1 MIRKF
6 AVALIA
12 TTMLVAP
19 ALAADAVKSNPTAPV
34 TATTPAPA
42 ATAPATPG
50 SKDATKTEHRKT
62 IKVAHR
68 NGHHLMVAKIHQP
81 ASHVKTVKVT
91 KPVET
96 VMARPAASPVT
107 LFPWSAPK
115 TEQVKTVHAKT
126 EHHKSVKVAH
136 RQVHHL
142 MVAQNH
148 KPASHVKTAKATK
161 PAVKTV
167 TATPA
172 ISTATPAAKPAV
184 KVIKAGRDIKKL
196 KVANRHGHHLTVA
209 KNHKPASLV
218 KTAKVSQPV
227 KHANVVK
234 TQGQVAH
241 EVKSNKVIAN

>member
-19 ALAADAVKSNPTAPV
+19 ALAADAVKSSPTAPV
-34 TATTPAPA
+34 TAATTTAAPA
-42 ATAPATPG
+42 ATAAPAVTPG

-68 NGHHLMVAKIHQP
+68 NGHHLMVAKSHQP
-81 ASHVKTVKVT
+81 ASHVKTAKVT
-91 KPVET
+91 KPVKT

-107 LFPWSAPK
+107 LFPWTAPK

-126 EHHKSVKVAH
+126 KVAH

-148 KPASHVKTAKATK
+148 KPSHVKTAKVTK
-161 PAVKTV
+161 PAIETV
-167 TATPA
+167 TTT
-172 ISTATPAAKPAV
+172 TAASKPAV
-184 KVIKAGRDIKKL
+184 KVIKADRDMKKL

-209 KNHKPASLV
+209 KNHKPVSLM
-218 KTAKVSQPV
+218 KTAKVSKPV
-227 KHANVVK
+227 KHADVVK
-234 TQGQVAH
+234 TQAQVAH